1 MKHLLILG
9 AGGMGKEMFY
19 IAKTCIG
26 YGTEF
31 EIKGFLD
38 FPNPDWNTDIYPPI
52 LGLEDEYEILPDDV
66 FTCSIGEVALKRKV
80 CEKMKAR
87 GAKFQTLI
95 CKDAQV
101 NETAA
106 VGEGTIVDH
115 FSIVGSDTV
124 IGENCLIQAYTAVG
138 HDCQIG
144 NYVRIDNQCTC
155 VGGTQICDG
164 ATVHTGC
171 VINHGVVVGENAKVG
186 AMSFVI
192 RKVKPNTLV
201 QGNPARIV
209 EF

>member
-1 MKHLLILG
+1 MKNLIILG

-26 YGTEF
+26 YGIEF

-52 LGLEDEYEILPDDV
+52 LGLEDDYEIQPDDV
-66 FTCSIGEVALKRKV
+66 FTCSIGEVKLKKKI
-80 CEKMKAR
+80 CEKMKTR
-87 GAKFQTLI
+87 GARFQTLI

-101 NETAA
+101 NITATI
-106 VGEGTIVDH
+106 GEGTIVDH

-155 VGGTQICDG
+155 VGGTKMLNG
-164 ATVHTGC
+164 STVHTGS
-171 VINHGVVVGENAKVG
+171 VINHGVVVGENAVVG
-186 AMSFVI
+186 ACSFVI
-192 RKVKPNTLV
+192 RNVKPNTTV
-201 QGNPARIV
+201 QGNPARKV
-209 EF
+209 EY

>member
-1 MKHLLILG
+1 MKQLLILG

-19 IAKTCIG
+19 IAKTCQG

-38 FPNPDWNTDIYPPI
+38 FPNPDWNTKIYPPI
-52 LGLEDEYEILPDDV
+52 LCLEDDYEMQPDDV

-87 GAKFQTLI
+87 GARFQTLI

-101 NETAA
+101 NETAL

-155 VGGTQICDG
+155 VGGTKVLEG
-164 ATVHTGC
+164 ATIHTGS

-192 RKVKPNTLV
+192 RKVKPNTMV
-201 QGNPARIV
+201 QGNPARKV